1 MIARVTAIGVL
12 VAALTGAA
20 FAQRGGGRGGGGGG
34 DDFGGQPLELSRLE
48 LLTRAFKL
56 NKDQKDKVKAM
67 LDEAHKGAAPA
78 RDGLTRTRGAIAAAV
93 QSGKS
98 QAEIDEAVKSYAE
111 QATAMTEIEMKA
123 LASVLRSVDPEM
135 ASNGASVQT
144 AFFMF
149 RGMFLNSKKWDLIP
163 DGSYRY

>member
-12 VAALTGAA
+12 VAAVTGAA
-20 FAQRGGGRGGGGGG
+20 FAQRGGGRGGGG
-34 DDFGGQPLELSRLE
+34 DDFGAQPLELSRLE

-56 NKDQKDKVKAM
+56 NKDQKDKVKAI
-67 LDEAHKGAAPA
+67 LDEAHKSAASA
-78 RDGLTRTRGAIAAAV
+78 RDGLTQTRGAIAAAV

-98 QAEIDEAVKSYAE
+98 QAEIDQAVKGYAE
-111 QATAMTEIEMKA
+111 HATAMTGIEMKA

-135 ASNGASVQT
+135 ASNAASVQT

-149 RGMFLNSKKWDLIP
+149 RGIFLNSKKWDLIP